1 MCHPAEVSFL
11 RNDKGQR
18 RKEAAE
24 AAQSE
29 GMRVLSFGIWQ
40 GQHAQSHI
48 SGLHNLYHS
57 QLQMQHL
64 LQREVSR
71 EQVLISG
78 TPKHLHTDHG
88 EL

>member
-1 MCHPAEVSFL
+1 
-11 RNDKGQR
+11 
-18 RKEAAE
+18 
-24 AAQSE
+24 
-29 GMRVLSFGIWQ
+29 MRVLSFGIWQ

-71 EQVLISG
+71 YLFQVHQNIFTLTMGSSE
-78 TPKHLHTDHG
+78 TTTFFKS
-88 EL
+88 